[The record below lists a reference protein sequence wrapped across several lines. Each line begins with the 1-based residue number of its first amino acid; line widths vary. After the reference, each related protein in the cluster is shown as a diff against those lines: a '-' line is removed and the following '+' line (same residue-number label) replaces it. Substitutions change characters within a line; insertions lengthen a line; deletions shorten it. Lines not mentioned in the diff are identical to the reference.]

1 MNIRNYCIG
10 LAVVVAIGGGSYM
23 VVKKLNNN
31 SIPQA
36 PTTVST
42 ASSEEIL
49 NVYDQKIAKELENK
63 YNSVK
68 DLNRDITYYISV

>member
-63 YNSVK
+63 GHILIIQYVQVVTH
-68 DLNRDITYYISV
+68 IT